1 MYNHQIQT
9 FLYVSDFGSFSK
21 AAEKLFI
28 TPASVMNQINSLE
41 SRIGIKLLERTNHG
55 IELTPAGQS
64 IYKDAKRIIGE
75 AENAVARA
83 RQIAGKEQYIIRV
96 GTSLLNPCKTLI
108 DLWANVSD
116 TNSNFQIK
124 IVPFEDDHNGILSVI
139 SALGKKI
146 DFMVGACGSKEWRSR
161 CNYFS
166 LGEYKVCCAVPRKHR
181 LAQKSRL
188 EISDLYGENLMMVKR
203 GDTDFLDRL
212 RDMLET
218 KHPQVHI
225 VDTPFFYDAE
235 VFNKC
240 EYTGSVLLTLET
252 WADIHPSLVTI
263 PTKWDYTAPYGLLYP
278 KKPSKDV
285 LAFLEAINNAP
296 YSNTKA
302 VN

>member
-1 MYNHQIQT
+1 MYNRQIQT

-41 SRIGIKLLERTNHG
+41 SRIGVKLLERTNHG

-75 AENAVARA
+75 AEDAVARA
-83 RQIAGKEQYIIRV
+83 RQISGKEQYIIRV

-116 TNSNFQIK
+116 INSNFQIK
-124 IVPFEDDHNGILSVI
+124 IVPFEDDHSNILSVI

-146 DFMVGACGSKEWRSR
+146 DFVVGACGSNEWRSR
-161 CNYFS
+161 CNYFP

-181 LAQKSRL
+181 LAQKSHL
-188 EISDLYGENLMMVKR
+188 QISDLYGENLMMVKR
-203 GDTDFLDRL
+203 GDSDGLDIL

-218 KHPQVHI
+218 EHPEIHI
-225 VDTPFFYDAE
+225 VDTPFFYDAD
-235 VFNKC
+235 VFNTC
-240 EYTGSVLLTLET
+240 EYTNSVLLTLEAWT
-252 WADIHPSLVTI
+252 DIHPSLVTI
-263 PTKWDYTAPYGLLYP
+263 PTDWHYTVPYGLLYA

-285 LAFLEAINNAP
+285 LAFLEAMQCI
-296 YSNTKA
+296 
-302 VN
+302 